1 VIQNESILN
10 VADNSGARKILCVR
24 VLGGSKRASAN
35 IGDLIVATVKEA
47 IPGGV
52 VKKGELVRAVIVRTK
67 SGLRRKDG
75 SFIKFDDN
83 AAVILNEQGNP
94 RGTRIFGPV
103 ARELRDK
110 DYMKIISL
118 APEVL

>member
-75 SFIKFDDN
+75 SFIKFGDN

>member
-1 VIQNESILN
+1 MIQNESILN

-52 VKKGELVRAVIVRTK
+52 VKK
-67 SGLRRKDG
+67 
-75 SFIKFDDN
+75 
-83 AAVILNEQGNP
+83 
-94 RGTRIFGPV
+94 
-103 ARELRDK
+103 
-110 DYMKIISL
+110 
-118 APEVL
+118 